1 MQDGLEKV
9 LRGITTPTEVIHAVY
24 TSASVESPESRAM
37 SDALAAQE
45 EKNVEKA
52 AGKSGGIAPYS
63 LRLLIYRPK

>member
-1 MQDGLEKV
+1 MLCASNTMPCSTGSSPPDPPISCRNERSIFNEFAG
-9 LRGITTPTEVIHAVY
+9 GI
-24 TSASVESPESRAM
+24 
-37 SDALAAQE
+37 E